1 MLVTVLCSVLTNVI
15 LGGAVNAVES
25 RAVRLLLPLLLYF
38 FKFHILFERNK
49 ASLTLARI
57 LFPQGQGPAIRR
69 VKSRHFSGTD
79 SVKTAR

>member
-57 LFPQGQGPAIRR
+57 LFPQGPAIRR